1 MVRTVE
7 SQLVKGAFFLFLAV
21 WCTACVPL
29 AGYDQQAYQ
38 NATSLKA
45 ETLAMMDRSA
55 EDDSLSAN
63 QAAVDDLLV
72 QLSAAYEY
80 ANGVEHNN
88 EAARNWRDLIGND
101 GLMIKGWVHL
111 WESNGSISPALLSE
125 MKIQIA
131 EGFDTIICLEANKR
145 QMTSCQNLKRPD
157 KPPGE

>member
-1 MVRTVE
+1 MFLTVE
-7 SQLVKGAFFLFLAV
+7 SHPVRGALFLLLAAL
-21 WCTACVPL
+21 CTACVPL

-45 ETLAMMDRSA
+45 ETLAMMDRSV
-55 EDDSLSAN
+55 EEDSLNSN
-63 QAAVDDLLV
+63 KAAVDDLMV

-80 ANGVEHNN
+80 ANGIEHNN

-101 GLMIKGWVHL
+101 ELMIKGWIHM
-111 WESNGSISPALLSE
+111 WREGGSISPAFLSE

-145 QMTSCQNLKRPD
+145 QMTACQSLKRSN
-157 KPPGE
+157 